1 MKRRVGIS
9 TVFFQAKFGNKEA
22 LKIAKSVGADAIDFS
37 TILDINDY
45 RKSDGIY
52 AKSDDEIYS
61 YYREIK
67 KLADDL
73 GLEICQTHGR
83 ISGFKNIASED
94 DALIENLRRD
104 CIACK
109 ALEAKYCVVH
119 STTTIHLGPDAPK
132 ELMHGLN
139 FDLFNRAIAEA
150 KKYDVIIASETFGD
164 AGKFKCCDF
173 FGNIDEFQKSYN
185 DICAVGD
192 NKKYMAICMDTGH
205 SNKAMRFNNN
215 PTPADVIRRLGSDIK
230 VLHLNDNDTFTDQH
244 KIPLTGCIDWVDVLD
259 ALKEIGYDGV
269 YNMELNLGGIGGKG
283 LEIESADY
291 AIKVMRN
298 LLKNRYGE

>member
-1 MKRRVGIS
+1 
-9 TVFFQAKFGNKEA
+9 
-22 LKIAKSVGADAIDFS
+22 
-37 TILDINDY
+37 
-45 RKSDGIY
+45 
-52 AKSDDEIYS
+52 
-61 YYREIK
+61 
-67 KLADDL
+67 
-73 GLEICQTHGR
+73 
-83 ISGFKNIASED
+83 
-94 DALIENLRRD
+94 
-104 CIACK
+104 
-109 ALEAKYCVVH
+109 
-119 STTTIHLGPDAPK
+119 
-132 ELMHGLN
+132 MHGLN

-230 VLHLNDNDTFTDQH
+230 VLHLNDNDTLTDQH